1 MQAPKELNQS
11 KEQELLE
18 ECGAGLIGHGLEA
31 DHIYDGLL
39 VQAAEAEGGGE
50 PEAEAEAECVP
61 PTHSSINNLSAHDRG
76 RLEETI
82 KLMRATEAEA
92 AAAADEEEAFLEE
105 AAEAEA
111 AAAADEE
118 EAAAAAAEA
127 EAGAEAEA
135 EAGAGAAAAPEA
147 EAEAEAGDDEEQQQ
161 RRLQEGGR
169 PATTLDGGDLEGHFR
184 QLRAAMRKRKRA
196 GEETEAG
203 VWYSCNGHFWCE
215 KKG

>member
-39 VQAAEAEGGGE
+39 VY
-50 PEAEAEAECVP
+50 
-61 PTHSSINNLSAHDRG
+61 NLSAHDRG

-111 AAAADEE
+111 EAAAADEE
-118 EAAAAAAEA
+118 EAEAAAEA
-127 EAGAEAEA
+127 APEA
-135 EAGAGAAAAPEA
+135 EA

-169 PATTLDGGDLEGHFR
+169 PATTLDGGDLEAYFR

-196 GEETEAG
+196 GEDTEDEDTEAE
-203 VWYSCNGHFWCE
+203 VWYSHNGHFWCE
-215 KKG
+215 KG